1 MKESKNGEVGKLKQ
15 QIAHLKKENKLLR
28 KQVRTLEGHK
38 RSADDYIEHS
48 TEALS
53 LEEVLDT
60 VEARKE
66 AKKAAKKLGT
76 GCPSCGSTRV
86 KKIKTLHGVLE
97 ICSSCCSKEIVRE

>member
-1 MKESKNGEVGKLKQ
+1 MKESKSGETGKLKQ
-15 QIAHLKKENKLLR
+15 QVAHLKKENKLLR

-38 RSADDYIEHS
+38 RSADAYIEHS
-48 TEALS
+48 TEDLS
-53 LEEVLDT
+53 LEEILDT
-60 VEARKE
+60 VEER
-66 AKKAAKKLGT
+66 KAAKKASKDAGK